1 MPEAASD
8 HVWAWS
14 RAVEMYRDGADLKAL
29 WPVLEQAG
37 DEVEMLREMAVQRAA
52 SRETWKTIGE
62 ILGVSRQAAAK
73 RYGWVRA

>member
-1 MPEAASD
+1 MSKAAPE

-14 RAVEMYRDGADLKAL
+14 RAVEMYRCGADLSAL

-52 SRETWKTIGE
+52 SRETWKTIGK
-62 ILGVSRQAAAK
+62 ILGVSRQAASK
-73 RYGWVRA
+73 RYGSVRV